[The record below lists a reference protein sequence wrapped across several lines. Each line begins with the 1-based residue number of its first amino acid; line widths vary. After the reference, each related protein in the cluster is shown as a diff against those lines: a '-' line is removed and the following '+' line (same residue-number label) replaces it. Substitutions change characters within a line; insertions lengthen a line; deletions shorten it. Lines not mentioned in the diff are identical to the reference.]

1 MAALDRLSNQSCR
14 VGPKMD
20 QNIAGGSRSRTD
32 DSMSESSQK
41 SRKSS
46 KHKHNMGSFATEK
59 AWIEGRLSYRRLVY
73 RMIKDIE
80 NYCNEVICMVQNFLN
95 VSPE

>member
-1 MAALDRLSNQSCR
+1 
-14 VGPKMD
+14 
-20 QNIAGGSRSRTD
+20 
-32 DSMSESSQK
+32 
-41 SRKSS
+41 
-46 KHKHNMGSFATEK
+46 MGSFATEK